1 MRSYTALVKRALA
14 ALPRGVLLYQG
25 QFDWKDGASSNE
37 AWLAALDAPEVRRY
51 LNASR
56 VPLSTAALA
65 EPYGWVKGAGKL
77 HDAVL
82 RGAGHMAPR
91 DQPVAALDL
100 LRRWAAGVL

>member
-1 MRSYTALVKRALA
+1 MMRVADRFKDADKNIQQ
-14 ALPRGVLLYQG
+14 PRQRVVADRFG
-25 QFDWKDGASSNE
+25 
-37 AWLAALDAPEVRRY
+37 LAALDAPEVRRY

-100 LRRWAAGVL
+100 LRRWAAGAL